1 MGDAVDILNLERPTK
16 PALHR
21 ILYGSTLN
29 AGVAKK
35 APSKADSKH
44 ASLHREMRLL
54 SGSAGFHAEELTT
67 LVPTETLSFKQ
78 SRRRDG
84 ATGKWLWQKFTNSA
98 RSDQLELFHW
108 QKSTVVLDDYH
119 FAKFNKS
126 LGPRDFAM
134 FAAPSTPS
142 PPPDLRTSC
151 CGRMFSRLSCLT
163 ICSGTPTK
171 STRHI

>member
-21 ILYGSTLN
+21 ILYGSSLN

-35 APSKADSKH
+35 ALSKADSKH
-44 ASLHREMRLL
+44 SSLHREMRLL

-67 LVPTETLSFKQ
+67 LVPTESLSFKQ

-84 ATGKWLWQKFTNSA
+84 ASGKWLWQKFTSSA

-119 FAKFNKS
+119 FAKFNKT

-134 FAAPSTPS
+134 CVPL
-142 PPPDLRTSC
+142 PPQQTSQ
-151 CGRMFSRLSCLT
+151 RLLVVV
-163 ICSGTPTK
+163 ILFRLP
-171 STRHI
+171 

>member
-1 MGDAVDILNLERPTK
+1 MARSFSAAKAPGEFTAIQKQLLPHALHPLLTPPPPRPPTTMGDAVDILNLERPNK

-21 ILYGSTLN
+21 ILHGSALN
-29 AGVAKK
+29 AGCAKK
-35 APSKADSKH
+35 VPSKSDAKH

-84 ATGKWLWQKFTNSA
+84 TSGKWLWQKFTNSA

-126 LGPRDFAM
+126 LGARDFVM
-134 FAAPSTPS
+134 
-142 PPPDLRTSC
+142 
-151 CGRMFSRLSCLT
+151 
-163 ICSGTPTK
+163 
-171 STRHI
+171 